1 MQTGD
6 RLRLFIVNANYF
18 FKFLSP
24 GFLFLSC
31 NFQSK
36 FRPSDVCIFNFFF
49 SPHFNLNISQIIA
62 NGLVLNENTL
72 YIFACLE
79 FVQNFEY
86 TPALTDR

>member
-18 FKFLSP
+18 FKFLYP

-36 FRPSDVCIFNFFF
+36 FRPSDVCIFIFF
-49 SPHFNLNISQIIA
+49 SPHFNLNTSQIIA

-86 TPALTDR
+86 NTGIN